1 MPLLAGTGASP
12 HGPES
17 QFAQIFAASY
27 GKGQKDI
34 YQIER
39 ERESERDCEMKR
51 LLCVYIYI
59 YLHMD
64 LNR

>member
-12 HGPES
+12 HGPEP

-39 ERESERDCEMKR
+39 ESERDCEMKR
-51 LLCVYIYI
+51 LLCVYINI
-59 YLHMD
+59 ATHGPEQID
-64 LNR
+64 T